1 MGVDKVLYVTVI
13 IRRGLRTL
21 LIHMLVLCF
30 IPHVA
35 LVAQNCTI
43 MAQLSHVL
51 DSSLFLH
58 NKVYTALALGDAVV
72 AVQRERVFMSRYLF
86 DVTSREDI
94 DLSALKQTFE
104 STDSILEELPQAMG
118 RDNDWL
124 SLYHFREDVKN
135 IIDLK
140 KSGSFRRLS
149 VYRDINRVLLIHIM
163 KYVRFTTSTLW
174 RHLSASYEL
183 LRSIEE
189 ISMAT
194 STAIYITNRGLD
206 LTLWNQFEKHR
217 QLALEHLQDVVHFL
231 EAEQLLTEMRELLGI
246 MVFYEDTALQPLENI
261 SSLALN
267 NTFDLL
273 SYTQKSHRYMEKLVK
288 VKTAYWDLIRELVR
302 GEVWQSRRTLGVSI
316 VILVTVLLASPL
328 LILILRHTVNTIQVR
343 AISE

>member
-1 MGVDKVLYVTVI
+1 MMSARSLRVENFSSRCTTPSEWHEPTLVSVKVGCLHINPATA
-13 IRRGLRTL
+13 RGLRTL

-43 MAQLSHVL
+43 MAQLSHAL

-124 SLYHFREDVKN
+124 SLY
-135 IIDLK
+135 
-140 KSGSFRRLS
+140 
-149 VYRDINRVLLIHIM
+149 
-163 KYVRFTTSTLW
+163 
-174 RHLSASYEL
+174 
-183 LRSIEE
+183 
-189 ISMAT
+189 
-194 STAIYITNRGLD
+194 
-206 LTLWNQFEKHR
+206 
-217 QLALEHLQDVVHFL
+217 
-231 EAEQLLTEMRELLGI
+231 
-246 MVFYEDTALQPLENI
+246 YEDTALQPLENI

-288 VKTAYWDLIRELVR
+288 VKTAYWDLIR
-302 GEVWQSRRTLGVSI
+302 
-316 VILVTVLLASPL
+316 
-328 LILILRHTVNTIQVR
+328 
-343 AISE
+343 